1 MATQARNREVT
12 GWVGWIA
19 FAAGMLILGS
29 IFQVI
34 VGLTALF
41 NPHWFAT
48 TQQGLLILNFT
59 TWGWVHLILG
69 VVMGYAGV
77 ALFNGSVGA
86 RAIAAVIAGLSA
98 IANLAY
104 LSVYPIWS
112 LVVITVDILIIY
124 ALTVHGDEM
133 RDM

>member
-1 MATQARNREVT
+1 MATQVRQREAT

-19 FAAGMLILGS
+19 FAAGMLILGG

-41 NPHWFAT
+41 NPHWLVG
-48 TQQGLLILNFT
+48 TQQSLLILNFT

-69 VVMGYAGV
+69 LVMGFAGV
-77 ALFNGSVGA
+77 SLFSGSIGA

-104 LSVYPIWS
+104 LSAYPLWS

-133 RDM
+133 REF